1 MGSQRATLFI
11 VQIVALVLIVRFLHP
26 SLPGG
31 LRGPLR

>member
-11 VQIVALVLIVRFLHP
+11 VQIVALVSIVCSLHP

-31 LRGPLR
+31 LRGLPR